1 MSAHMKKH
9 LTKVMIGDEK
19 FNLRSKEVK
28 TLLSLV
34 KIMEKSYSP
43 DKGNANWSVVYK
55 ENFGNMP
62 EWALCLRSARQ
73 KKNLSQKE
81 LSKKCQIPITTI
93 SKYENGERKISESQ
107 AKKLAK
113 ALQTH
118 FRLFLIKK

>member
-9 LTKVMIGDEK
+9 LTKVMVEDEK
-19 FNLRSKEVK
+19 FKLHSKEVK

-34 KIMEKSYSP
+34 KIMEKSYSSNK
-43 DKGNANWSVVYK
+43 DNSNWSVVYK
-55 ENFGNMP
+55 ENFGNVP
-62 EWALCLRSARQ
+62 EWALCLRSARR

-93 SKYENGERKISESQ
+93 SKYENGERKTSEPQ

-113 ALQTH
+113 AL
-118 FRLFLIKK
+118 